1 MMYDRM
7 KSFLLKML
15 NVVVSLLIFA
25 VAGIYAAIAGIL
37 TTVVVNDFRL
47 DAYIGFETGIA
58 IVLLLIMLGY
68 IPLYGVIR
76 SARD

>member
-1 MMYDRM
+1 MYDRM
-7 KSFLLKML
+7 KSFLLKVL

-58 IVLLLIMLGY
+58 MVLLLVMLGY
-68 IPLYGVIR
+68 IPLYWVIR
-76 SARD
+76 AAKE

>member
-1 MMYDRM
+1 MYDRM

-15 NVVVSLLIFA
+15 NVVVSLLIFT
-25 VAGIYAAIAGIL
+25 VAGIYAAIGGIL

-58 IVLLLIMLGY
+58 MVLLLIMLGY
-68 IPLYGVIR
+68 IPLYWVIR
-76 SARD
+76 SAKD

>member
-1 MMYDRM
+1 MYDRM

-15 NVVVSLLIFA
+15 NVVVSLLIFTG
-25 VAGIYAAIAGIL
+25 AGIYAAIGGIL
-37 TTVVVNDFRL
+37 TTAVVNDFRR
-47 DAYIGFETGIA
+47 DAYIGFETGVS

-68 IPLYGVIR
+68 IPLYWVIR

>member
-1 MMYDRM
+1 MYDRM

-15 NVVVSLLIFA
+15 NVVVSLLIFTMA
-25 VAGIYAAIAGIL
+25 VIYAAIGGIL
-37 TTVVVNDFRL
+37 TTVVINDFRL
-47 DAYIGFETGIA
+47 DAYIGFETGVS

-68 IPLYGVIR
+68 IPLYWVIR

>member
-1 MMYDRM
+1 MYDRM

-15 NVVVSLLIFA
+15 NVVVSLLIFTVA
-25 VAGIYAAIAGIL
+25 VIYAAIGGIL
-37 TTVVVNDFRL
+37 TTVVINDFRL
-47 DAYIGFETGIA
+47 DAYIGFETGVS

-68 IPLYGVIR
+68 IPLYWVIR

>member
-1 MMYDRM
+1 M

-25 VAGIYAAIAGIL
+25 VAGIYAAIGGIL

-68 IPLYGVIR
+68 IPLYWVIR

>member
-1 MMYDRM
+1 MYDRM

-15 NVVVSLLIFA
+15 NVAVSLLIFA

-58 IVLLLIMLGY
+58 MVLLLVMLGY
-68 IPLYGVIR
+68 IPLYWVIR
-76 SARD
+76 AAKE

>member
-1 MMYDRM
+1 M

-15 NVVVSLLIFA
+15 NVVVSLLIFT
-25 VAGIYAAIAGIL
+25 VAGIYAAIGGIL

-47 DAYIGFETGIA
+47 DAYIGFETGVS

-68 IPLYGVIR
+68 IPLYWVIR

>member
-1 MMYDRM
+1 MYDRM

-15 NVVVSLLIFA
+15 NVVVSLLIFT
-25 VAGIYAAIAGIL
+25 VAGIYAAIGGIL

-47 DAYIGFETGIA
+47 DAYIGFETGVS

-68 IPLYGVIR
+68 IPLYWVIR

>member
-1 MMYDRM
+1 MYDRM

>member
-1 MMYDRM
+1 MYDRM

-68 IPLYGVIR
+68 IPLYWVIR
-76 SARD
+76 AARD